1 MKFEIGIDLGAISAV
16 MLALTIFGIAYN
28 SLVAYLEPGLRGG
41 ISLSDCG
48 RRRFC
53 HPGRAGGPLLA
64 SRASGAGVLH
74 CQRNPH
80 DRGVDHPLS
89 SKARRGQARPP
100 GGAEEMTRPREW
112 PNSARE
118 ARDRSA
124 EEAIRALR
132 AIEPLLEKE
141 VTETEKIRR
150 LAIAV
155 SALQTILR
163 LLEREG
169 AQTRP

>member
-1 MKFEIGIDLGAISAV
+1 
-16 MLALTIFGIAYN
+16 
-28 SLVAYLEPGLRGG
+28 
-41 ISLSDCG
+41 
-48 RRRFC
+48 
-53 HPGRAGGPLLA
+53 
-64 SRASGAGVLH
+64 
-74 CQRNPH
+74 
-80 DRGVDHPLS
+80 
-89 SKARRGQARPP
+89 
-100 GGAEEMTRPREW
+100 MTKPREW
-112 PNSARE
+112 PNSAKE

-141 VTETEKIRR
+141 MTETEKIRR

-155 SALQTILR
+155 NALQTILR

>member
-1 MKFEIGIDLGAISAV
+1 M
-16 MLALTIFGIAYN
+16 T
-28 SLVAYLEPGLRGG
+28 
-41 ISLSDCG
+41 
-48 RRRFC
+48 
-53 HPGRAGGPLLA
+53 
-64 SRASGAGVLH
+64 
-74 CQRNPH
+74 
-80 DRGVDHPLS
+80 
-89 SKARRGQARPP
+89 KARQ
-100 GGAEEMTRPREW
+100 W
-112 PNSARE
+112 PNNAKE

-124 EEAIRALR
+124 EEAARALR

-163 LLEREG
+163 LLEGAG